1 MRKRSLSFALSIAAA
16 LAASGAEAQRKGG
29 TSTPAAAVET
39 GDEINMAI
47 GESRII
53 SARDVRNY
61 SEGVPGI
68 IEIKLTSDNSQF
80 VINGRKAGSTTLLLI
95 KSDGTQNT
103 LNVNVFSRSPQAV
116 EKELNQLLGGVSGV
130 TVKRVG
136 ARFVLDGTVNS
147 DADLKRVQ
155 HVATLY
161 QDQVDSL
168 VSLAGGPAPV
178 AGPTTPDKRF
188 LIRIDFYFV
197 QYDKNSSY
205 AVGIGWP
212 GSIGGVALQST
223 FTYDFLQKATQAAT
237 ASLVNQPLP
246 RLDIAAARGWAKVLK
261 QATVIT
267 NNDSEADF
275 SNGGEQ
281 NFSVNTGLTIGVQ
294 RISFGTELTVLPH
307 YDPAKR
313 ELTMKL
319 VADVADLTA
328 SVGGASLPGRTT
340 SKLTTNVSLKLG
352 QSLVLSGIRT
362 QSVQH
367 NVAGL
372 PLLSEIPILGLLF
385 ASHSDN
391 KLQTEGAVFVVP
403 SVIET
408 IPSSAAE
415 MVDNALRK
423 FQNFDGD
430 VGAANA
436 YDKRPGGG
444 LGVPQ

>member
-1 MRKRSLSFALSIAAA
+1 MRKQRWLSLALA
-16 LAASGAEAQRKGG
+16 LAAAFAVSGAEAQRKGG
-29 TSTPAAAVET
+29 ATPAAAADT
-39 GDEINMAI
+39 ADEINMAI
-47 GESRII
+47 GENRII
-53 SARDVRNY
+53 SARDVKNY

-68 IEIKLTSDNSQF
+68 IDIKLTSDNSQF

-95 KSDGTQNT
+95 KADGTQNT
-103 LNVNVFSRSPQAV
+103 LNINVFSRSPQAV
-116 EKELNQLLGGVSGV
+116 EKELNQLLGSVSGV

-136 ARFVLDGTVNS
+136 ARFVIDGTVGS

-168 VSLAGGPAPV
+168 VTMAGGGPV
-178 AGPTTPDKRF
+178 AGPAGPDKRF
-188 LIRIDFYFV
+188 LIRIDFYFI

-212 GSIGGVALQST
+212 GSIGGAALQST
-223 FTYDFLQKATQAAT
+223 FTYDFLAGATQAAT

-267 NNDSEADF
+267 NNDSEANF

-294 RISFGTELTVLPH
+294 RISFGTDLTVLPH
-307 YDPAKR
+307 YDPGRR
-313 ELTMKL
+313 ELSLKL

-367 NVAGL
+367 NVGGL

-385 ASHSDN
+385 GSHSDN

-403 SVIET
+403 SVIEA
-408 IPSSAAE
+408 IPTSAAE
-415 MVDNALRK
+415 LVDNAVRK

-430 VGAANA
+430 VGAVNA

-444 LGVPQ
+444 VGVPQ